1 MCLLRELLRGRK
13 RLTEPPAGRR
23 DVGEGFGLAVAAGDL
38 ERQALAIEV
47 RVGLPVDAPVPG
59 HGHPPGARPLDG
71 RRLDGPAAAHVGDE
85 HQLEVVAPV
94 DAEPHPAFLHTRHP
108 THTAQQHT
116 FISDHPCMQG
126 ERYINRHRQAKQPL
140 VVDGHDA
147 AAVDADLEP
156 GRLGHVEVLPRRV
169 APAAVVVGQ
178 RVVGRAQV
186 GGGDGHRRAADAE
199 PRVRLVVAGDPVAL
213 PARGAVVEE
222 RRAQRRRVRAV
233 ARRVQVAVPTGPTC
247 RTQRTRQQRYI

>member
-1 MCLLRELLRGRK
+1 
-13 RLTEPPAGRR
+13 
-23 DVGEGFGLAVAAGDL
+23 
-38 ERQALAIEV
+38 
-47 RVGLPVDAPVPG
+47 
-59 HGHPPGARPLDG
+59 
-71 RRLDGPAAAHVGDE
+71 
-85 HQLEVVAPV
+85 
-94 DAEPHPAFLHTRHP
+94 
-108 THTAQQHT
+108 
-116 FISDHPCMQG
+116 MQG

-233 ARRVQVAVPTGPTC
+233 PRRVQVAVPTSPTC
-247 RTQRTRQQRYI
+247 RTHARTARVSKGSLGVLLASSSIGPIGLSFLRSYPSFLKRRYRHRRWRTPCLARTPRSTRLPSREGTPPRATQERERLMMSQLRLSLLLPASELSLAPSRRSTNHHTHQH

>member
-71 RRLDGPAAAHVGDE
+71 RRLDGPAAADIGDE

-108 THTAQQHT
+108 THTAQQRT
-116 FISDHPCMQG
+116 
-126 ERYINRHRQAKQPL
+126 YIHFRSSMH
-140 VVDGHDA
+140 
-147 AAVDADLEP
+147 
-156 GRLGHVEVLPRRV
+156 
-169 APAAVVVGQ
+169 
-178 RVVGRAQV
+178 
-186 GGGDGHRRAADAE
+186 
-199 PRVRLVVAGDPVAL
+199 
-213 PARGAVVEE
+213 
-222 RRAQRRRVRAV
+222 
-233 ARRVQVAVPTGPTC
+233 ARREIYKPAQASKATFGS
-247 RTQRTRQQRYI
+247 